1 MSDYYQQC
9 GWPGVSPNIHPCV
22 GHFGLMSSEE
32 RMKMNERIPDA
43 CGDILNEVA
52 ARDCKHGQLARSCNI
67 CELQAELD
75 YAKAT
80 NWYKDVRA
88 FHEKFGCYIAAKPGF
103 PSPEV
108 TKLRTDLFL
117 EECKELSEAMKREDI
132 VETADAFA
140 DLIYVTIG
148 WALACG
154 IPLDKVWAEVQKS
167 NMLKDGG
174 ATRADGKILKPEGWV
189 APDIKSIIDEA
200 SK

>member
-1 MSDYYQQC
+1 
-9 GWPGVSPNIHPCV
+9 
-22 GHFGLMSSEE
+22 
-32 RMKMNERIPDA
+32 MNERIPDA

-67 CELQAELD
+67 CELEQELTESRAMIAEES
-75 YAKAT
+75 KAYRELKEKYYKPVG
-80 NWYKDVRA
+80 NWYRDVKA
-88 FHEKFGCYIAAKPGF
+88 FHEKFGCYIASKPGF
-103 PSPEV
+103 PSAEV

-117 EECKELSEAMKREDI
+117 EEVKELTEAMKREDI

-140 DLIYVTIG
+140 DLIYVTVG

-154 IPLDKVWAEVQKS
+154 IPLDKVWEEVQKS